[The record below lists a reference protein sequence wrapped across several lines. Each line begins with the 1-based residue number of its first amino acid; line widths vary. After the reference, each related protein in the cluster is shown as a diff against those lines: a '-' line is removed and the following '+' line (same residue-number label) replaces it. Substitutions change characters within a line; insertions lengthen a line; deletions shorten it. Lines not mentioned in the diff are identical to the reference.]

1 MGRGNEGRRAT
12 GILAVLGLALAGA
25 PSVAAADRMLRVEID
40 LAAPPSEVWKAWTT
54 AEGIATF
61 FAPGGQVDLKVD
73 GTYDIWFNPA
83 GPPGQ
88 RGAEGMRILD
98 VDAPRRFAFTWNAP
112 PTIPAIRG
120 RRNVVILD
128 LAPLDGNRTRFRFTQ
143 LGWGEGP
150 DWDKAYDY
158 FDQAWNAVV
167 LPRLKRRFETGPLD
181 WKAVPDLL
189 PVAKTLKVTLTE
201 AGGLKARP

>member
-1 MGRGNEGRRAT
+1 MGSGMGTRNTWAFV
-12 GILAVLGLALAGA
+12 VLSLALAGGA
-25 PSVAAADRMLRVEID
+25 PAEAKDRVLRAEVD
-40 LAAPPSEVWKAWTT
+40 LAATPAEVWKAWTT

-61 FAPGGQVDLKVD
+61 FAPAGQVDLRVD
-73 GTYDIWFNPA
+73 GTYDVWFNPS

-128 LAPLDGNRTRFRFTQ
+128 LAPLDGSRTRLRFTQ
-143 LGWGEGP
+143 LGWGDGAE
-150 DWDKAYDY
+150 WDQAYDY
-158 FDQAWNAVV
+158 FDHAWNAVV
-167 LPRLKRRFETGPLD
+167 FPRLVRRFETGPID
-181 WKAVPDLL
+181 WKAVPELA
-189 PVAKTLKVTLTE
+189 PVAKSLKVTLGE
-201 AGGLKARP
+201 AEGPRARP